1 MVLVLEIC
9 LIIAAWQRGWKGWA
23 LLPAGIAFGGSYLVG
38 SIMFASGAS
47 EDSIFAMGLV
57 CDLICI
63 GALIGMIAKPRSVAK
78 ISDTAGQPL
87 QHVEAVDQNTR
98 IDVTK

>member
-38 SIMFASGAS
+38 SIMLASGAS
-47 EDSIFAMGLV
+47 EESLFTMGLV

-63 GALIGMIAKPRSVAK
+63 GALITMIARPRKKSQYLESEQAK
-78 ISDTAGQPL
+78 EVTA
-87 QHVEAVDQNTR
+87 
-98 IDVTK
+98 IDVR